1 MRSAR
6 IAGAFLV
13 VIGAAVGL
21 EASTFEVSFM
31 ADPIGPKALPNVVAL
46 ILLIAGFISIIRP
59 KTDVVWPNRR
69 VRAKLVGAVMALLV
83 YPLALQ
89 VLGFVISTMLVVTG
103 LSYLYGAPPRR
114 GLGAAATLAVVLWL
128 FFVQVLAIPL
138 PIGSVWLR

>member
-1 MRSAR
+1 MRGARSA
-6 IAGAFLV
+6 GVFLV

-114 GLGAAATLAVVLWL
+114 GLAAAATLAVVLWL
-128 FFVQVLAIPL
+128 LFVQVLALPL